1 VHAVR
6 EDPTRRGLLYAATQ
20 HGVYLSYDD
29 GDHWQELNPGLPDL
43 PIVDLVVE
51 GNELVVAS
59 HGRGF
64 WVLDNL
70 APLRQLEPAKHAN
83 ALTVFTPPTAV
94 RSGPVVV
101 LSWWQ
106 GRKADS
112 VRVEILDSTGTVLR
126 TYRQDTTSAPSS
138 DSANAPSPSGSVP
151 DRDQGGPYVPNDA
164 GLNRLAWDLRGEGA
178 TTFPGMILWGARTD
192 GPLLPPGRYAV
203 RVVADGES
211 ARAPLVVRRNP
222 WIEDV
227 TDADLRAQFVFS
239 TRVRDKVSEANE
251 AVISIRRVKA
261 QLDDRVERSDDA
273 TLERLAGRLD
283 ADLSAV
289 EGDIY
294 QVRNQSN
301 QDPLN
306 FPIKV
311 NNRLANL
318 MTMAQRG
325 DGRPT
330 SNMPEIFR
338 ILSDELAGYTKRLT
352 EIWRRDLPAVNA
364 ELERLGLPPLDP
376 NCLDETGCP
385 VGVSD

>member
-1 VHAVR
+1 M
-6 EDPTRRGLLYAATQ
+6 
-20 HGVYLSYDD
+20 
-29 GDHWQELNPGLPDL
+29 
-43 PIVDLVVE
+43 
-51 GNELVVAS
+51 
-59 HGRGF
+59 
-64 WVLDNL
+64 
-70 APLRQLEPAKHAN
+70 
-83 ALTVFTPPTAV
+83 
-94 RSGPVVV
+94 
-101 LSWWQ
+101 
-106 GRKADS
+106 
-112 VRVEILDSTGTVLR
+112 LR
-126 TYRQDTTSAPSS
+126 TYRQDTTSA
-138 DSANAPSPSGSVP
+138 DS
-151 DRDQGGPYVPNDA
+151 DQGQRGADGSRLGRPHLPNDI

-227 TDADLRAQFVFS
+227 TDADLRAQYVFAA
-239 TRVRDKVSEANE
+239 RVRDKVSEANE
-251 AVISIRRVKA
+251 AVIAIRRVKA
-261 QLDDRVERSDDA
+261 QLEDRIERTDDA

-283 ADLSAV
+283 TDLSEV
-289 EGDIY
+289 EGNIY
-294 QVRNQSN
+294 QVKNQSN

-338 ILSDELAGYTKRLT
+338 ILVDELAGYTGRLA
-352 EIWRRDLPAVNA
+352 EIWRRDLRAVNA
-364 ELERLGLPPLDP
+364 ELERLNLPPLDP
-376 NCLDETGCP
+376 KCLEETGCP